1 MNQRRQKLHAELTAH
16 ALTWRSKRVDAEFAR
31 DPERH
36 PRHSRSAAGITL
48 DYSKQRLDSAVVALL
63 CELADAHALRERT
76 RDMFEGRSINVTEQR
91 PVLHTALRARRDAH
105 LSVDGQEVTAEI
117 DAVKHRMRQLAHAL
131 RSGEWRGFRGDA
143 VTDVVNL
150 GIGGSHLGPQM
161 ACQAL
166 SDDATESVRVHFV
179 SNVDGGEI
187 ARCLSKLEPARTVF
201 ILASKSFT
209 TTETMRNAQTA
220 QAWLRAAGA
229 EEGHLAAHFIAITA
243 RPDRAG
249 ALGIAPENILPMW
262 DWVGGRY
269 SVWSA
274 IGLPLAIAI
283 GMDRFEHML
292 AGAEEMDRHFRTAAW
307 PDNLPVLLALLGIW
321 NSNFLGAET
330 LAVVPYEDRLRYL
343 SEYLQQ
349 LDMESNG
356 KRVRLDNEA
365 VDSHTAP
372 ILWGGIGTN
381 VQHAFFQLLHQGTRL
396 IPVDFILALTNP
408 RSPAGHHDM
417 LVANCLAQAEGL
429 MNGRSA
435 ASLDGQMPAVP
446 GIDLPTH
453 RATPGNQPSTL
464 LLMDSLSP
472 HTLGALLAL
481 YEHKTFVQ
489 GVVWEINSF
498 DQWGVELGKVL
509 AETLLDEI
517 GQGVSTQEHDASTA
531 AALQRYLARRK
542 P

>member
-16 ALTWRSKRVDAEFAR
+16 AVTWRSKRVAAEFSR

-36 PRHSRSAAGITL
+36 THHTRSAAGITV
-48 DYSKQRLDSAVVALL
+48 DYSKQRLDSAVLALL
-63 CELADAHALRERT
+63 CELADVHGVRERT
-76 RDMFEGRSINVTEQR
+76 REMFDGRPINRTEQR

-105 LSVDGQEVTAEI
+105 LSVDGQEITAEI
-117 DAVKHRMRQLAHAL
+117 ETVKHRMRQIAGRL
-131 RSGEWRGFRGDA
+131 RDGEWRGFRGDRI
-143 VTDVVNL
+143 TNVVNL

-166 SDDATESVRVHFV
+166 CDDASAAVRVHFV

-187 ARCLSKLEPARTVF
+187 ARCLAGLDPATTLF

-220 QAWLRAAGA
+220 EAWLRAAGA
-229 EEGHLAAHFIAITA
+229 ADDHLAAHFIAITA
-243 RPDRAG
+243 RPDRAL
-249 ALGIAPENILPMW
+249 ALGIAAENILPMW

-269 SVWSA
+269 SLWSA
-274 IGLPLAIAI
+274 IGLPVAIAI

-307 PDNLPVLLALLGIW
+307 PDNLPVLLALVGIW

-343 SEYLQQ
+343 PEYLQQ

-372 ILWGGIGTN
+372 VLWGGIGTN

-429 MNGRSA
+429 MHGRSA
-435 ASLDGQMPAVP
+435 ASLDGQMPGVP
-446 GIDLPTH
+446 DIDLPTH

-464 LLMDSLSP
+464 LLLDSLSP

-489 GVVWEINSF
+489 GVIWEINSF
-498 DQWGVELGKVL
+498 DQWGVELGKGL

-517 GQGVSTQEHDASTA
+517 SRGLSSQDHDASTR
-531 AALQRYLARRK
+531 AALQRYLARRDR
-542 P
+542 